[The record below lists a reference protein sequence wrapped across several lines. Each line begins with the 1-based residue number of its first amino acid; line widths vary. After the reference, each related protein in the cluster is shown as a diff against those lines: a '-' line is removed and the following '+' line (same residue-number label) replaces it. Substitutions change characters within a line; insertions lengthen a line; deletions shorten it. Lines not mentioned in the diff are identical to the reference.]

1 MKLKN
6 IIVNNHS
13 NKHILIRKDKDF
25 SLLVTNISE
34 VVNKNKILNKGPEAI
49 LMLIKLDQTIIIIK
63 MEYMLK
69 IIELHLK
76 KIDSSKKIYKVYS

>member
-13 NKHILIRKDKDF
+13 NKLILIHKDKDF
-25 SLLVTNISE
+25 SLLVINILE

-49 LMLIKLDQTIIIIK
+49 LMLIKWDQTIIIIK
-63 MEYMLK
+63 MEYKVKML
-69 IIELHLK
+69 ELHLK
-76 KIDSSKKIYKVYS
+76 KIDFYKKDL